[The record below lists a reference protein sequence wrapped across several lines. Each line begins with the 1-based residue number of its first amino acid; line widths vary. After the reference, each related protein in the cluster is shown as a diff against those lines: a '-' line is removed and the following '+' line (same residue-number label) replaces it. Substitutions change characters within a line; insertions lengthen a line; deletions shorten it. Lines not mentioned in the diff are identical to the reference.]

1 MYTGIIQEV
10 GTITNV
16 AKRANTHGISIR
28 ASSDFLTDLRVGNS
42 ISVDGVCHTVTD
54 VSPSGV
60 RIDSGYET
68 LTTTTMA
75 SAEDGHQV
83 HLERSV
89 RHGQEVGGHTVS
101 GHVDGTAEVIAVSSV
116 GECLVVQLRVPATLI
131 RYVFNKGFIAVHG
144 ASLTVNNLRRDAAQ
158 FEVCL
163 VPETL
168 AKTTFSSAR
177 VGTRFNIEIDR
188 AAQVV
193 VDTIS
198 TALREALSQMAG
210 KIPAAAAS

>member
-10 GTITNV
+10 GTVTNV
-16 AKRANTHGISIR
+16 EKRVNTHRISIR
-28 ASSDFLTDLRVGNS
+28 PSGDFLTNLRVGNS
-42 ISVDGVCHTVTD
+42 ISVDGVCHTVAE
-54 VSPSGV
+54 VFPSGL

-68 LTTTTMA
+68 LSTTTMA
-75 SAEDGHQV
+75 SVQDGHRV

-89 RHGQEVGGHTVS
+89 RHGLEVGGHPVS
-101 GHVDGTAEVIAVSSV
+101 GHVDGTAEVVAVSPV
-116 GECLVVQLRVPATLI
+116 GECLVVQLQVPAALI
-131 RYVFNKGFIAVHG
+131 RYIFNKGFIAVHG
-144 ASLTVNNLRRDAAQ
+144 ASLTVNNLRRDSAQ

-168 AKTTFSSAR
+168 AKTTFASAKAGSR
-177 VGTRFNIEIDR
+177 YNIEIDR

-198 TALREALSQMAG
+198 TALREALSQMMG
-210 KIPAAAAS
+210 KTPAAAAS